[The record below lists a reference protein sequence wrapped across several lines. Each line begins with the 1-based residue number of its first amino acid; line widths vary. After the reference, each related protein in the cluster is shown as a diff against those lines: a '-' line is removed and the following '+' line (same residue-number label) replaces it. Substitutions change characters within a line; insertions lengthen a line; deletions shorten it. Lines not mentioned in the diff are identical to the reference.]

1 MENYLNFF
9 YLINLNQKNILLKLN
24 LSIKYTYEKEYFD
37 DVIIFLIIYVEK
49 KLDATTEKSL
59 NNFKTILI

>member
-49 KLDATTEKSL
+49 KLNAPRRKV
-59 NNFKTILI
+59 